1 MSNKLS
7 IWIGIVSS
15 VVTIAL
21 TVLNYNLNKQMTE
34 AQIEI
39 DRIEAELKI
48 KSQALEESR
57 EKTERYEFVYKVLP
71 DILNKD
77 KTQVVLTTNLISLA
91 LTEEEAQKLFV
102 GLSNSEDA
110 KVQDI
115 GKTAMQGIAREKSNY
130 QTAIEFEKDG
140 FDYLIFGDIENAI
153 QSFDAAEKAYP
164 TFHSVYGISR
174 LLKKNKDQW
183 SDMNVRKSVYNQ
195 IINEYSWKAPSS
207 AISELRKLS
216 EN

>member
-7 IWIGIVSS
+7 IWIGIISS

-21 TVLNYNLNKQMTE
+21 TILNYNLNKKISE
-34 AQIEI
+34 AEIEI
-39 DRIEAELKI
+39 SRIETELKQ
-48 KSQALEESR
+48 KSLELDASR

-91 LTEEEAQKLFV
+91 LTEEEANKLFV
-102 GLSNSEDA
+102 GLSNSDDE
-110 KVQDI
+110 KVQSI
-115 GKTAMQGIAREKSNY
+115 GKTAMKGIAREKSNY
-130 QTAIEFEKDG
+130 QTAIEYEKDG
-140 FDYLIFGDIENAI
+140 FDFLISGDIENAI

-174 LLKKNKDQW
+174 LLKKNKDKW
-183 SDMNVRKSVYNQ
+183 SDESVRKSVYNR
-195 IINEYSWKAPSS
+195 IVAEYSWKAPSGS
-207 AISELRKLS
+207 ISELRKIT